1 MDTPSAWS
9 ILTSVASMIVVVFD
23 LVKSALGSLAWPVT
37 VLTALFVFK
46 KDIVALLSKLASIKV
61 GGAEASFSQGVH
73 QLNPLA
79 SAAEAEA
86 KVAATAAASAES
98 EPQGRSSQEE
108 AKKDA
113 EHVEGGEATN
123 TNEGGQVAD
132 PILGQKDGSAE
143 LDQRSFYENL
153 LRLSWIGS
161 DGSANSDLRSW
172 AAHLRDYMLENS
184 LDGAAAKDLNE
195 ARIIASNSPSGAVL
209 LAWRAIEGILQ
220 QVAAPLELRDSQT
233 KVAKQRWRNPKTV
246 MQHLITESLIDTETY
261 DRFNDLQR
269 LRNSVAHASHF
280 TADPADVLEYINRAE
295 ELAIT
300 LTSVATRLGISK
312 RPRPAPP
319 TDP

>member
-9 ILTSVASMIVVVFD
+9 ILTSVASMIVVLFD
-23 LVKSALGSLAWPVT
+23 LIKSALGSLAWPVT

-46 KDIVALLSKLASIKV
+46 RDIVALLSKLASIKV

-73 QLNPLA
+73 QLNPLT

-98 EPQGRSSQEE
+98 EPQGQSAQEE
-108 AKKDA
+108 AKEDA
-113 EHVEGGEATN
+113 EHLNEGEAIN

-132 PILGQKDGSAE
+132 PVLEEKNGSTA

-153 LRLSWIGS
+153 LRLSFISS
-161 DGSANSDLRSW
+161 DGSANADPRSW
-172 AAHLRDYMLENS
+172 AAYLRDYMLENS

-195 ARIIASNSPSGAVL
+195 ARLIASNSPSGAVL

-220 QVAAPLELRDSQT
+220 QVAAPFELLDSRT
-233 KVAKQRWRNPKTV
+233 KVAKQRWKNPKTV
-246 MQHLITESLIDTETY
+246 MQHLMMESLIDTETF
-261 DRFNDLQR
+261 DRFYALQR

-319 TDP
+319 TAP